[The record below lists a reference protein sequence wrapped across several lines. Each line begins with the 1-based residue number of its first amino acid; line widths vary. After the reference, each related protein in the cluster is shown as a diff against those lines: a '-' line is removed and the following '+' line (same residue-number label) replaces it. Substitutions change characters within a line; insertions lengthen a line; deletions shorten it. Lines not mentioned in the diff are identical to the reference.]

1 VGETQLRSQLKV
13 SATAKEK
20 LRSEGAQA
28 TVELTN
34 PGMQRLN
41 DLISK
46 MADLCDGSIDTMDRT
61 PSSETVNAAYK
72 IGQTIAGLT
81 RARTDLE
88 KLRLETQGL
97 HKKAFESVQE
107 HLRNELQGHPELV
120 SGLLEVMDTVDQKM
134 QATKN

>member
-34 PGMQRLN
+34 PGMERLN

-88 KLRLETQGL
+88 KLRLETQCL

>member
-1 VGETQLRSQLKV
+1 MKSQLKV
-13 SATAKEK
+13 SPTRKEK
-20 LRSEGAQA
+20 LRSEGGKA

-34 PGMQRLN
+34 PRMERLN

-46 MADLCDGSIDTMDRT
+46 MADLCDGLIDTMDRT
-61 PSSETVNAAYK
+61 PSSETVNSAYK

-97 HKKAFESVQE
+97 HKKAFESVQD

-120 SGLLEVMDTVDQKM
+120 SSLREVMDTVDQKM

>member
-1 VGETQLRSQLKV
+1 MKSKLK
-13 SATAKEK
+13 SSLTAKEK
-20 LRSEGAQA
+20 ARGEGVSA
-28 TVELTN
+28 TVELIN
-34 PGMQRLN
+34 PGMERLN

-46 MADLCDGSIDTMDRT
+46 MADLCDGLIDTMDRT

-97 HKKAFESVQE
+97 HKKAFESVQD

>member
-1 VGETQLRSQLKV
+1 MKSALKN
-13 SATAKEK
+13 SRTAKEQ
-20 LRSEGAQA
+20 LRVQGVNA
-28 TVELTN
+28 TVEITN
-34 PGMQRLN
+34 PGLERLN
-41 DLISK
+41 NLISK
-46 MADLCDGSIDTMDRT
+46 MADLCDGLIDTMDRT

-97 HKKAFESVQE
+97 HQKAFASVQA

-120 SGLLEVMDTVDQKM
+120 NGLLEVMDTVNDKIQSL
-134 QATKN
+134 KN